1 MPEPSRPNPPRVVI
15 IGAGGHAKVVIE
27 ALRAAGF
34 PPPLGLVD
42 PHPPTP
48 EVLGL
53 PVLGGDELLEHLR
66 AEGAEAAVVA
76 LGGNALRQR
85 VGERL
90 AALGYA
96 LPAVVHPAAQLSP
109 SALVGEGAVIM
120 ARACLGPDSRVGR
133 LAIVNTNAVVE
144 HDNLL
149 GPAAHVAP
157 GCALAGNV
165 TVGERALVGVG
176 SAVRPGITIG
186 ADAVVGAGSA
196 VVRDVAPVARVGGA
210 PAAPLGQRI

>member
-1 MPEPSRPNPPRVVI
+1 MPDPSSPDRPRVVI

-34 PPPLGLVD
+34 PMPLGLID
-42 PHPPTP
+42 PHPPAA

-53 PVLGGDELLEHLR
+53 PVLGGDELLERLR
-66 AEGAEAAVVA
+66 AEGAAAAVVA

-85 VGERL
+85 VGDRL

-96 LPAVVHPAAQLSP
+96 LPAVLHPAVQLSP
-109 SALVGEGAVIM
+109 SATVEEGAVIM
-120 ARACLGPDSRVGR
+120 ARACLGPDARIGA

-144 HDNLL
+144 HDNIL
-149 GPAAHVAP
+149 GPAAHIAP

-196 VVRDVAPVARVGGA
+196 VVRDVPPGARVGGA
-210 PAAPLGQRI
+210 PAKVLGQRG